1 MSKEEIQEKRYEI
14 SKRLEYLDYLSD
26 IEKISD
32 NKFTK
37 LRRLLNTELHTLNFV
52 LGYQDDLD
60 SKELFERLENGDN
73 NE

>member
-1 MSKEEIQEKRYEI
+1 MNKEEIQEKRYEI